1 MQLTLII
8 AAISAA
14 LSGLAGFGLAW
25 QLQSA
30 NITELNL
37 KAANERIAS
46 DRASRAILERVTG
59 QIAQAQNDATTR
71 AAVLRRELDASR
83 AAYDRVRNT
92 STATVRAAST
102 SPDACPRI
110 ASTYDLVFTECTSA
124 LQTLAGDADQL
135 RSDLTLMQDAWPK

>member
-1 MQLTLII
+1 MNITLII

-46 DRASRAILERVTG
+46 DRASRANLERVTR
-59 QIAQAQNDATTR
+59 QITQAQNDSSAR
-71 AAVLRRELDASR
+71 AAVLRRELDAGR
-83 AAYDRVRNT
+83 AAYDRVRHA
-92 STATVRAAST
+92 STATVRAAAA
-102 SPDACPRI
+102 SPEACNRI
-110 ASTYDLVFTECTSA
+110 ASTFDIVFTECTSA
-124 LQTLAGDADQL
+124 LQTMAGDADQL

>member
-14 LSGLAGFGLAW
+14 LSGVAGFGLAW

-30 NITELNL
+30 NITEQELNH
-37 KAANERIAS
+37 ANERIAIQ
-46 DRASRAILERVTG
+46 RAARTALEANTR
-59 QIAQAQNDATTR
+59 QIAQAQNDSTTR
-71 AAVLRRELDASR
+71 ISVLRRELDASR

-92 STATVRAAST
+92 STATVRAAASN
-102 SPDACPRI
+102 PDACPSI
-110 ASTYDLVFTECTSA
+110 ASTYDIVFTECTSA